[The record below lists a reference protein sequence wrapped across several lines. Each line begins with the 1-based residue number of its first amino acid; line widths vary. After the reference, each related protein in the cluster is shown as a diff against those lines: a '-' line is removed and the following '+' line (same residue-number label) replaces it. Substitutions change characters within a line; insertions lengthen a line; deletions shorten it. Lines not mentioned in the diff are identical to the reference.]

1 MNKSFGKNGS
11 VILIVIFAIALLST
25 IVIGMVQ
32 LNTEEIQ
39 LVQNQVY
46 AAEALCVAEAGLNDA
61 FGELRADSSWIA
73 GFVKKAFGTGN
84 YSVTVAGGVP
94 NLTVESSGTSGQGFV
109 SDVAA
114 DITIGV
120 NAPYTIRV
128 DELRI
133 NGN

>member
-61 FGELRADSSWIA
+61 FSELRIDSSWTV

-114 DITIGV
+114 DITIGGS
-120 NAPYTIRV
+120 APYVIRV

>member
-25 IVIGMVQ
+25 IVIGMVH

-39 LVQNQVY
+39 LVQNQVC

-61 FGELRADSSWIA
+61 FCELRVDSSWTL
-73 GFVKKAFGTGN
+73 GFVKKAFSTGN
-84 YSVTVAGGVP
+84 YSVTVAGGLP
-94 NLTVESSGTSGQGFV
+94 NLTVEVLGTSGQGFV

>member
-61 FGELRADSSWIA
+61 FSELRVDSSWTA
-73 GFVKKAFGTGN
+73 GFVKKAFGSGN
-84 YSVTVAGGVP
+84 YSVTVDGGVP
-94 NLTVESSGTSGQGFV
+94 DLTVESLGTSGQGFV
-109 SDVAA
+109 CDVAA
-114 DITIGV
+114 DITIGGSS
-120 NAPYTIRV
+120 PHIIKV